1 MVTAYTWI
9 HMSLIRTEAAPVLG
23 ATWWVF
29 LLRIKTNILFY
40 PYIKLKKAWMNSFP
54 FQATKQDIT
63 WFVRQCDVLVFI
75 VHQVQRH
82 HCIAVSTSYDWY
94 QMESWHLF
102 SHITSTASMIYF
114 ILHVY
119 INNSVKLNSCNMETW
134 ACEVTVL
141 TSAISLVW

>member
-29 LLRIKTNILFY
+29 LLRIKTNISFY

-63 WFVRQCDVLVFI
+63 WFVRQCDVLVLI

-82 HCIAVSTSYDWY
+82 HCIVVSTSYDWY

-102 SHITSTASMIYF
+102 SRITSTASMIYF

-119 INNSVKLNSCNMETW
+119 INNSVKLNS
-134 ACEVTVL
+134 
-141 TSAISLVW
+141 AIWKPELVKSQSWPVPSH

>member
-40 PYIKLKKAWMNSFP
+40 SYIKLKKAWMNSFP

-82 HCIAVSTSYDWY
+82 HWIVVSTSYDWY

-119 INNSVKLNSCNMETW
+119 INNPVKLNS
-134 ACEVTVL
+134 
-141 TSAISLVW
+141 AIWKPELVKSQSWPVPSH

>member
-29 LLRIKTNILFY
+29 LLRIKTNISFY

-75 VHQVQRH
+75 VDQVQRH